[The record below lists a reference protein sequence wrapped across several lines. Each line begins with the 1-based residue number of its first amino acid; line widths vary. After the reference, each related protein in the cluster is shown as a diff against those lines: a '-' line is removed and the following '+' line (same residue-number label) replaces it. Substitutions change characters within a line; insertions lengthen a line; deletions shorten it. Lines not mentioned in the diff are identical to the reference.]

1 MENLESTE
9 SKVVVYF
16 GTNQI
21 EREISPD
28 ERCYIVH
35 NGGFFLDRLSITQN
49 GDTRE
54 YSTPNVANI
63 ITFLIFMA
71 MSVLFLFSW
80 SFIFVMSLN

>member
-1 MENLESTE
+1 MEKSEQAE

-16 GTNQI
+16 GANQI
-21 EREISPD
+21 EREISAD

-63 ITFLIFMA
+63 FTCLFFILVSIFSTMFWFGA
-71 MSVLFLFSW
+71 F
-80 SFIFVMSLN
+80 FIIKL

>member
-1 MENLESTE
+1 MENSETAE

-16 GTNQI
+16 GANQI

-28 ERCYIVH
+28 EPCYIFH
-35 NGGFFLDRLSITQN
+35 YGGFFFDNISINQN

-63 ITFLIFMA
+63 LTCLMFAVMGL
-71 MSVLFLFSW
+71 LFLLSW
-80 SFIFVMSLN
+80 AFIFVMSLS

>member
-1 MENLESTE
+1 MENLETAE

-16 GTNQI
+16 GTKQI
-21 EREISPD
+21 EREISAY
-28 ERCYIVH
+28 EHCYIVH

-63 ITFLIFMA
+63 LTCLMFAVMGL
-71 MSVLFLFSW
+71 LFLLSW
-80 SFIFVMSLN
+80 AFIFVMSLS